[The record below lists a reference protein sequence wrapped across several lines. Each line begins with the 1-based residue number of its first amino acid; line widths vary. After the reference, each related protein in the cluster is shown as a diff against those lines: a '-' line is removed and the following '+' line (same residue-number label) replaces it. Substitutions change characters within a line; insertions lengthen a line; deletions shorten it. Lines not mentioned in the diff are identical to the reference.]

1 MSTSVNNTTTT
12 GRLLRIGL
20 IAGATSAAL
29 FALNLAFARLSYRY
43 GTNVH
48 ALNISRSIL
57 LMLVLAGF
65 CHFKGLKLLPDR
77 RAITGLV
84 LIGACMAG
92 QLFTL
97 VGALKYMPVGL
108 VMIVYFTYPLL
119 VTAGDKA
126 LTRTWPR
133 PLLVVAM
140 LCAFG
145 GLGLVLG
152 PDFASLDQRG
162 LLLAFGA
169 AFIFMVLVIS
179 SSRSMQQVHPAVA
192 MVWMM
197 LVTSIVTGTVASV
210 NTIAWPN
217 ETAGWVA
224 FGMSATL
231 FCLAT
236 ILFFTSIHI
245 LGPVRAAILDNTAP
259 VWGIVWGILLLSE
272 TLSAGQIIGAA
283 VVVTAV
289 AAAQWIASRD

>member
-1 MSTSVNNTTTT
+1 MTSTTTT

-20 IAGATSAAL
+20 IAGVTSAAL
-29 FALNLAFARLSYRY
+29 FAMNLAFARLSYRY

-48 ALNISRSIL
+48 ALNISRSLL
-57 LMLVLAGF
+57 LMVVLAGF
-65 CHFKGLKLLPDR
+65 CHFKGLKLLPGG
-77 RAITGLV
+77 RAVAGLL

-119 VTAGDKA
+119 VTTGDKV
-126 LTRTWPR
+126 LSRTWPK

-152 PDFASLDQRG
+152 PDFGSLDRRG
-162 LLLAFGA
+162 LILAAAA

-197 LVTSIVTGTVASV
+197 LVTSLMTGTVAAV
-210 NTIAWPN
+210 NTLAWPT
-217 ETAGWVA
+217 EMAGWVA
-224 FGMSATL
+224 FGMSAVL
-231 FCLAT
+231 FCAAT
-236 ILFFTSIHI
+236 ILFFTSIHL
-245 LGPVRAAILDNTAP
+245 LGPVRAAIIDNTAP
-259 VWGIVWGILLLSE
+259 VWGIIWGLLLLGE
-272 TLSAGQIIGAA
+272 TLTAGQIVGAG
-283 VVVTAV
+283 VVVTSV
-289 AAAQWIASRD
+289 AAAQWLASRN